1 MTTKSKALAAGVAIM
16 VTGAVIGWGASRMV
30 DAKSGSTAN
39 DPTVSTVLEQPSG
52 NLTPQTTYRPEQP
65 ARRAVRRT
73 ARVASVSGIHLPAGT
88 PISVTLHGALSTKT
102 ASVGDSWSGTVAEPV
117 YRNGREVI
125 PAGSHAQGVVAVARP
140 AERGDRATLQ
150 LALRS
155 ITVDGRRYTVRGS
168 SAAVVAGS
176 PRKRNVGAIAGGT
189 AAGALI
195 GQAVGHSTKS
205 TVIGALVGGGAATA
219 AVAASKGYQATIAAG
234 EEMHFTT
241 VSSVTVR
248 T

>member
-1 MTTKSKALAAGVAIM
+1 MTTKSRVLAAGVAIM

-39 DPTVSTVLEQPSG
+39 DPTVSSVQELPSG
-52 NLTPQTTYRPEQP
+52 DLTPQKTYQP
-65 ARRAVRRT
+65 APAVRRV
-73 ARVASVSGIHLPAGT
+73 ARVSGIRIPAGT
-88 PISVTLHGALSTKT
+88 PVAVTLNSALSSKT

-125 PAGSHAQGVVAVARP
+125 PAGSHAQGVVVMARS

-155 ITVDGRRYTVRGS
+155 ITVSGRHYSVSGS

-176 PRKRNVGAIAGGT
+176 PRVRNVGAIAGGT

-195 GQAVGHSTKS
+195 GRTVAHSTKG
-205 TVIGALVGGGAATA
+205 TLIGALVGGGAATV
-219 AVAASKGYQATIAAG
+219 AVAASKGYQATIPAG
-234 EEMHFTT
+234 QEMQFTT

>member
-1 MTTKSKALAAGVAIM
+1 MTTKSKVLAASVAIM

-39 DPTVSTVLEQPSG
+39 DPTVASGVFEQSNG
-52 NLTPQTTYRPEQP
+52 NLTPQTTYEP
-65 ARRAVRRT
+65 AKPAVRRT
-73 ARVASVSGIHLPAGT
+73 TSVARVSGIRIPAGT
-88 PISVTLHGALSTKT
+88 SVAVTVNHALSTKT
-102 ASVGDSWSGTVAEPV
+102 ASVGQAWSGTVTEPV
-117 YRNGREVI
+117 YHNGREVI
-125 PAGSHAQGVVAVARP
+125 PAGSHVTGVVAVAQP

-155 ITVDGRRYTVRGS
+155 ITVNGRRYTVRGS

-176 PRKRNVGAIAGGT
+176 PRVRNVGAIAGGT

-195 GQAVGHSTKS
+195 GRAVGHSGKGTL
-205 TVIGALVGGGAATA
+205 IGALVGGAASTA
-219 AVAASKGYQATIAAG
+219 AVAASKGYQASVAAG
-234 EEMHFTT
+234 QEMHFTT
-241 VSSVTVR
+241 VSSMTVR

>member
-1 MTTKSKALAAGVAIM
+1 MTTKSKVLAAGVAIM

-30 DAKSGSTAN
+30 DAKSGSAAI
-39 DPTVSTVLEQPSG
+39 DPTVSSVIEQPNG
-52 NLTPQTTYRPEQP
+52 NLTPQTPYQP
-65 ARRAVRRT
+65 AKPAVRRT
-73 ARVASVSGIHLPAGT
+73 TRVASVSGIRIPAGT
-88 PISVTLHGALSTKT
+88 PVAVTLNAALSTKT

-125 PAGSHAQGVVAVARP
+125 PAGSHVQGVVAVARP

-155 ITVDGRRYTVRGS
+155 ITVEGRRYTVQGS

-176 PRKRNVGAIAGGT
+176 PRTRNVGAIAGGT

-195 GQAVGHSTKS
+195 GQAVGHSTKG
-205 TVIGALVGGGAATA
+205 TLIGALVGGGAATA
-219 AVAASKGYQATIAAG
+219 AVATSKGYQASVAAG
-234 EEMHFTT
+234 QEMHFTT
-241 VSSVTVR
+241 VSSMTVR

>member
-30 DAKSGSTAN
+30 DAKSGSTAS
-39 DPTVSTVLEQPSG
+39 DPTVSTLLEQPSG
-52 NLTPQTTYRPEQP
+52 NLTPQTTYRPERP
-65 ARRAVRRT
+65 AVRRT
-73 ARVASVSGIHLPAGT
+73 ARVASASGIRLPAGT

-125 PAGSHAQGVVAVARP
+125 PAGSHAQGVVAVAQP

-195 GQAVGHSTKS
+195 GRAVGHSTKS

-234 EEMHFTT
+234 QEMHFTT